1 MKQLIFS
8 VFSIIFLILFFPQ
21 IHGQTESYDEVSQKS
36 VKITID
42 LDGTMQVTHQIRDS
56 NEPKKLKF
64 VDGTVSN
71 LKITDR
77 FAQSELIEI
86 NEEEDSY
93 VILPN
98 QGELF
103 VQYSIDDAVVFKDG
117 FWTLDFLYLEST
129 TFFVPE
135 EVDLIFTN
143 ERPVFLDEKKGFTC
157 HGCQLLLQY
166 SIDEPKNIM
175 EIILEEDKFYVEI
188 RTFSQ
193 IENFN
198 FDQSK
203 GKISFDVNNES
214 QFLATV
220 IPTELLWGPY
230 IMYLDEEKIPF
241 QEYINNGTHVWLNTK
256 HESSGQIEILGNTI
270 AVEDTSMQTTEII
283 TIAIVVITVGV
294 VAAIIVIR
302 KFSRH

>member
-1 MKQLIFS
+1 MKQLLFS

-21 IHGQTESYDEVSQKS
+21 IHAQTESYEEVSQKS
-36 VKITID
+36 VKIIID
-42 LDGTMQVTHQIRDS
+42 LDGNMQVTHQIRDS
-56 NEPKKLKF
+56 DEPKKLKF

-77 FAQSELIEI
+77 FAQSESIEI
-86 NEEEDSY
+86 GKEEDSY

-103 VQYSIDDAVVFKDG
+103 VQYDIDDAVVFKDN
-117 FWTLDFLYLEST
+117 FWTLDFLYLETT
-129 TFFVPE
+129 TFFIPE
-135 EVDLIFTN
+135 ETDLIFTN

-175 EIILEEDKFYVEI
+175 EVILEEEEFFVEV

-203 GKISFDVNNES
+203 SKISFDVNDES

-220 IPTELLWGPY
+220 IPIELLWGPY
-230 IMYLDEEKIPF
+230 TMYLDDEKISF

-256 HESSGQIEILGNTI
+256 HENSGQIEILGNTI
-270 AVEDTSMQTTEII
+270 AVEDTSMQITE
-283 TIAIVVITVGV
+283 IVVITIIVIVVGV
-294 VAAIIVIR
+294 IVVIIAIR
-302 KFSRH
+302 KFSRR